1 MTAGSDLFY
10 VSSEGDM
17 LDQVIAAHYG
27 DTNGG
32 KVDAVLAANPGLAG
46 LGVVLE
52 PGVRILLP
60 DLSEAQP
67 AETEQLWG

>member
-1 MTAGSDLFY
+1 
-10 VSSEGDM
+10 M